1 MFNIHEITLM
11 IYGWRDDGARVES
24 WNPYSDSELVAAD
37 PVQLDALLVKWNRDI
52 VDRRIEL
59 ASKLIKEAEQM
70 ISSVIERE
78 AAVAKLSVEEKRVL
92 QIRTENYDAQRQRH
106 QDVIAKQ
113 EALLHQLKSLSLTE
127 IKAQGLVERWWVAEP
142 AKIATLADF
151 EKGLSAVDDY

>member
-1 MFNIHEITLM
+1 
-11 IYGWRDDGARVES
+11 
-24 WNPYSDSELVAAD
+24 
-37 PVQLDALLVKWNRDI
+37 
-52 VDRRIEL
+52 
-59 ASKLIKEAEQM
+59 M